1 MSHAVTFCWRNGA
14 TTVEVL
20 PEGQKSF
27 LFRFHVD
34 ASQIPGDVLSACV
47 VAEVDEYECEIKA
60 WGGRRG
66 PTTADRKAIAEFC
79 RMRGY
84 VEVYWWRYKN
94 GCAPKK
100 VWLYQVFPV

>member
-1 MSHAVTFCWRNGA
+1 MSHIVTFCWRKGA
-14 TTVEVL
+14 ITVEEL
-20 PEGQKSF
+20 PEGAKSF

-34 ASQIPGDVLSACV
+34 ADHIPGDVLSNCV
-47 VAEVDEYECEIKA
+47 AVEVGKSGCEIKA

-84 VEVYWWRYKN
+84 ITVYWWRHKN
-94 GCAPKK
+94 GRPPK
-100 VWLYQVFPV
+100 QVFL